1 MCRCSPAKVSGGG
14 SFGPVEINSVEKVV
28 LIGAFHHNAA
38 TVNVVI
44 QTVFVLNDTQRP
56 IMESPAKQGL
66 ADKLGGVLLC
76 KTHFV
81 SFLPS

>member
-1 MCRCSPAKVSGGG
+1 MRRLFG
-14 SFGPVEINSVEKVV
+14 SAEINRVEKVV
-28 LIGAFHHNAA
+28 LVWAFHHNAE

-44 QTVFVLNDTQRP
+44 QAVFVLNDTQRP
-56 IMESPAKQGL
+56 IMELPAKQGL

-81 SFLPS
+81 SFLPSLPPGRAFG